1 MDILVAPFRLS
12 WYIDK
17 TFGDGAHVDSLY
29 LVQFVQKSIKDR
41 RVQVLELLENN
52 GVKSMEQY
60 QNLMGELSALNYVAQ
75 ELSGLLEKQEQL
87 ND

>member
-1 MDILVAPFRLS
+1 M
-12 WYIDK
+12 
-17 TFGDGAHVDSLY
+17 DSLY
-29 LVQFVQKSIKDR
+29 LVQFVQKTIKDR

-52 GVKSMEQY
+52 GVKAMEQY

>member
-1 MDILVAPFRLS
+1 M
-12 WYIDK
+12 
-17 TFGDGAHVDSLY
+17 DSLY
-29 LVQFVQKSIKDR
+29 LAQFIQKVVKER
-41 RVQVLELLENN
+41 RTQVLELLENN
-52 GVKSMEQY
+52 NVKSMEQY

>member
-1 MDILVAPFRLS
+1 MV
-12 WYIDK
+12 
-17 TFGDGAHVDSLY
+17 SLY
-29 LVQFVQKSIKDR
+29 LAQFIQKVIKER
-41 RVQVLELLENN
+41 RTQVLELLENN
-52 GVKSMEQY
+52 SVKSMEQY

>member
-1 MDILVAPFRLS
+1 M
-12 WYIDK
+12 
-17 TFGDGAHVDSLY
+17 DSLY
-29 LVQFVQKSIKDR
+29 LVQFVQKTIKDR

>member
-1 MDILVAPFRLS
+1 
-12 WYIDK
+12 
-17 TFGDGAHVDSLY
+17 VDSFY
-29 LVQFVQKSIKDR
+29 LVQFVQKAIKDR

>member
-1 MDILVAPFRLS
+1 M
-12 WYIDK
+12 
-17 TFGDGAHVDSLY
+17 DSLY

-60 QNLMGELSALNYVAQ
+60 QNLMGEPARKTGAT
-75 ELSGLLEKQEQL
+75 K
-87 ND
+87 

>member
-1 MDILVAPFRLS
+1 M
-12 WYIDK
+12 
-17 TFGDGAHVDSLY
+17 DSLY
-29 LVQFVQKSIKDR
+29 LVQFVQKSIKDM

>member
-1 MDILVAPFRLS
+1 M
-12 WYIDK
+12 
-17 TFGDGAHVDSLY
+17 DSLY
-29 LVQFVQKSIKDR
+29 LVQFVQKTIKDR

-75 ELSGLLEKQEQL
+75 ELSGLLEQQERMH
-87 ND
+87 D

>member
-1 MDILVAPFRLS
+1 M
-12 WYIDK
+12 
-17 TFGDGAHVDSLY
+17 DSLY
-29 LVQFVQKSIKDR
+29 LAQFIQKVIKER
-41 RVQVLELLENN
+41 RTQVLELLENN